1 VIDALDSS
9 TWRDYVV
16 VMNEW
21 CVYLL
26 ECNDAG
32 KTIYTGITNDLEA
45 RIATHN
51 AGSGAKYTQSRTPVK
66 LLKSFVV
73 ADKSQALKIEYQVKK
88 LTRQQK
94 LDLRDIEGLAE
105 VSHHLKE

>member
-1 VIDALDSS
+1 
-9 TWRDYVV
+9 
-16 VMNEW
+16 
-21 CVYLL
+21 
-26 ECNDAG
+26 
-32 KTIYTGITNDLEA
+32 LEA

-73 ADKSQALKIEYQVKK
+73 TDQSQALKIEYRIKK

-94 LDLRDIEGLAE
+94 LDLRDIDGLVV
-105 VSHHLKE
+105 VSHLKE